1 MNRLTKGK
9 ETQTLRLRSSYVAI
23 TDIDTIDNLLGDA
36 LRMFANTFSQII
48 GAVILISV
56 NITT

>member
-1 MNRLTKGK
+1 M
-9 ETQTLRLRSSYVAI
+9 SYLYLGI
-23 TDIDTIDNLLGDA
+23 LDIDTIDNVLGDG

-56 NITT
+56 SIVI